1 MPDDDAARPEKSKK
15 KFKDYEI
22 GYVHIDIT
30 EVRVEARKLYMFV
43 GICRVCKFAYVELH
57 DRMTTEIAVQFLRN
71 MIDEC
76 PFKIHTI
83 LTDNG
88 IQFTY
93 ELLADHLR
101 PRDRMHAFDALCAQH
116 HIDHRLTKFRHPWTN
131 GQVEVMNRIIKN
143 HTTKNY
149 YYETAEALKKHL
161 MAFLM
166 VYNYQRPLR
175 ALKFLSPYDKIIDI
189 WNKKPYLFRIN
200 PYHKTTG
207 LNMYGVFRSAL
218 NSNQQQTLG
227 IKMKTFKVILFSV
240 LLALSFPA
248 FAESVYDRVTETK
261 TIRCGYELSPHSL
274 MKDSNTGKL
283 SGFTY
288 DIFEKIGELNGIKIE
303 WSEKVDYS
311 NISQGLIDNHY
322 DMFCGPV
329 WPFPNKDEQKI
340 LTIPSLKNMLAILV
354 RADDMRFDK
363 DPRIL
368 NNPKYRLSVLKD
380 DITDSIANR
389 DFPKAKRLS
398 ISQGD
403 DLKLLLINVQSGKSD
418 AAFVEKKFAENYI
431 HMSSGKLKN
440 IIPHNAIYFNTS
452 LYDLPENEEKLKN
465 MIDSTLQLL
474 IKDGYIE
481 KIIPEYRI
489 KESNFYVN
497 GYTPIIR

>member
-1 MPDDDAARPEKSKK
+1 MANIYHANARTTSRVRQEIQDSQESIAALAARLNLNPKTIMKWKHAGRTSDAKSGPKNPRSTVLTPTEEQVICEFRRVTRLSIDDIFVSLRDRIPRLTRSNLHRCLQRHGLSRLPDDDAARPEKSKK

-149 YYETAEALKKHL
+149 YYDTAEALKKHL

-207 LNMYGVFRSAL
+207 LNS
-218 NSNQQQTLG
+218 
-227 IKMKTFKVILFSV
+227 
-240 LLALSFPA
+240 
-248 FAESVYDRVTETK
+248 
-261 TIRCGYELSPHSL
+261 
-274 MKDSNTGKL
+274 
-283 SGFTY
+283 
-288 DIFEKIGELNGIKIE
+288 
-303 WSEKVDYS
+303 
-311 NISQGLIDNHY
+311 
-322 DMFCGPV
+322 
-329 WPFPNKDEQKI
+329 
-340 LTIPSLKNMLAILV
+340 
-354 RADDMRFDK
+354 
-363 DPRIL
+363 
-368 NNPKYRLSVLKD
+368 
-380 DITDSIANR
+380 
-389 DFPKAKRLS
+389 
-398 ISQGD
+398 
-403 DLKLLLINVQSGKSD
+403 
-418 AAFVEKKFAENYI
+418 
-431 HMSSGKLKN
+431 
-440 IIPHNAIYFNTS
+440 
-452 LYDLPENEEKLKN
+452 
-465 MIDSTLQLL
+465 
-474 IKDGYIE
+474 
-481 KIIPEYRI
+481 
-489 KESNFYVN
+489 
-497 GYTPIIR
+497 